1 VSSLRASL
9 GLVFL
14 VSTGAG
20 CAHATIQPGHRGLL
34 FDPSGGGL
42 QHEILM
48 PGTHKIGMSARVEDF
63 DVTYSTQHEKLPAI
77 TVEGLSFELEV
88 AVIYRPVVSEL
99 YQLDTEIGPN
109 YYDEVIGPE
118 ARSTV
123 RGVIARTSFTKLVPG
138 SVDVE
143 DAIEVELRRRVAGKH
158 VEIASVVVER
168 LDLPKEVAEA
178 MRKRVEARL
187 QP

>member
-1 VSSLRASL
+1 MSSLRACL
-9 GLVFL
+9 GLAFL
-14 VSTGAG
+14 VAAGTG

-42 QHEILM
+42 QHEVLM

-63 DVTYSTQHEKLPAI
+63 DVTYSTQHEKLGAI
-77 TVEGLSFELEV
+77 TVEGLSLELEV

-99 YQLDTEIGPN
+99 YQLETEIGPS

-123 RGVIARTSFTKLVPG
+123 RGVVARTSFTKLVPG
-138 SVDVE
+138 CAEVE
-143 DAIEVELRRRVAGKH
+143 DAIETDLRRRTAGKH

-178 MRKRVEARL
+178 MRRRVEARL